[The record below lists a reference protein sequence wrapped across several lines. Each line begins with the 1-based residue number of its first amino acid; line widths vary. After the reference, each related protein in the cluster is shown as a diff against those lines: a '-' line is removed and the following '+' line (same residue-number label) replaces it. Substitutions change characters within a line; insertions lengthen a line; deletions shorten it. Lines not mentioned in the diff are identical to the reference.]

1 MEISTDILYKNEV
14 RTESNGSQ
22 SAMDLSTLV
31 NSISAIELTLSE
43 SIALEDALEDG
54 DTVPFLGYAFQRQFR
69 RGGAVYNVCAIKR
82 RRRAIE
88 D

>member
-1 MEISTDILYKNEV
+1 MEISTNMLYRNEV

-22 SAMDLSTLV
+22 SATELSTLIDSV
-31 NSISAIELTLSE
+31 SAIELTLSE
-43 SIALEDALEDG
+43 SIILEDALADG
-54 DTVPFLGYAFQRQFR
+54 EAVPFLGYAFQRQYR
-69 RGGAVYNVCAIKR
+69 RGQEVYNVCVIKR